1 MPSFRDAARS
11 TDFVISAELF
21 LQPQMTA
28 DMIREQAVLL
38 RDHVDGILLTDNQG
52 GRLHMSPLAAAS
64 IVRAAGADAIVQLA
78 TRNRNRIALL
88 ADLFGA
94 AALGVS
100 SLMLIR
106 GNRVPEGFEPRPK
119 AVHDIDA
126 AELVAM
132 AINLNQDTSLPS
144 PPDFFVGSVITAHQP
159 EPGWEPEKLTRKADA
174 GTNFVLAH
182 LCMDT
187 GLLADYM
194 KHLVAAGLT
203 RRLSV
208 FVTLAVLHSADDAR
222 YLRDSVPNHHVPD
235 AVIERL
241 EQAADA
247 EAEGIRICAEQLQAL
262 SEIPGIRGAN
272 LVATRNLATIVAAI
286 DASGVRQPGG

>member
-1 MPSFRDAARS
+1 M
-11 TDFVISAELF
+11 ISAELF
-21 LQPQMTA
+21 LQPEMTA
-28 DMIREQAVLL
+28 DMIGEQVRLL
-38 RDHVDGILLTDNQG
+38 QGHVDGILLTDNQG
-52 GRLHMSPLAAAS
+52 GRLHMSPLAAAA
-64 IVRAAGADAIVQLA
+64 IVKAGGADPIVQLS

-119 AVHDIDA
+119 AVHDINA
-126 AELVAM
+126 AELIAM
-132 AINLNQDTSLPS
+132 AINLNHDESLPS
-144 PPDFFVGSVITAHQP
+144 PPDFFVGSIVTAHRA
-159 EPGWEPEKLTRKADA
+159 EAGWEPEKLTRKADA
-174 GTNFVLAH
+174 GTQFALAH
-182 LCMDT
+182 LCMDP

-222 YLRDSVPNHHVPD
+222 HLRDSVPNHHIPD
-235 AVIERL
+235 AVIDRL
-241 EQAADA
+241 EKARDA
-247 EAEGIRICAEQLQAL
+247 EAEGIRICAEQLRAL

-272 LVATRNLATIVAAI
+272 LVATRNLATIPAAI
-286 DASGVRQPGG
+286 EASGLRSRKPGREPPR